1 MIQEGKMIRFLITAF
16 SVTLMIVNSA
26 FAADDSAY
34 ISLFDGTSQAA
45 KKTTASAKAEESIFS
60 FLNFGFNPKKK
71 AELSEPE
78 KEKFSKIEQLVKLAD
93 SGDANALLTLGYSYL
108 YGDNGVAV
116 DYDKA
121 FEYYAR
127 AAMLNDNVGLNNL
140 GSLYY
145 SGIGID
151 RNIAKAAI
159 LFEKSAKLGNAEAA
173 VNLGFILITGNGVAV
188 NAPQAMDLFEQAAQS
203 GNPTASFMVGYAYY
217 VGKLRPKDY
226 AKAASFM
233 RVAAQ
238 NNYDDAQYVLSKMYI
253 NGWGM
258 PQNYGNAVKNL
269 RGAVSQGN
277 VPAMVDLGDIFA
289 LGEKYTKDIQGAHVL
304 FNLAAVRGANGAVEK
319 RDLLES
325 KLKITEL
332 LQAQAEAENFKEKP
346 SELTSYIRKTFG
358 RNIKSYIDTA
368 LQ

>member
-1 MIQEGKMIRFLITAF
+1 MFRGILAALSLTVMSAGI
-16 SVTLMIVNSA
+16 A

-34 ISLFDGTSQAA
+34 ISLFDGTPQAA
-45 KKTTASAKAEESIFS
+45 KKSEAPAKNEESIFS
-60 FLNFGFNPKKK
+60 FLNFGFNPPKK
-71 AELSEPE
+71 AELTNHD
-78 KEKFSKIEQLVKLAD
+78 KETLSKIEQLAKQAD
-93 SGDANALLTLGYSYL
+93 NGDANALLTLGYSYL

-116 DYDKA
+116 NYDKA

-145 SGIGID
+145 SGIGIE

-188 NAPQAMDLFEQAAQS
+188 NASQAMDLFEQAAKE
-203 GNPTASFMVGYAYY
+203 GNPTASFMIGYSYY
-217 VGKLRPKDY
+217 TGKLRAKDY

-238 NNYDDAQYVLSKMYI
+238 NNYDDAQYILSKMYI
-253 NGWGM
+253 NGWGL
-258 PQNYGNAVKNL
+258 PQNYGNAVKYL
-269 RGAVSQGN
+269 RASAAQGN
-277 VPAMVDLGDIFA
+277 VPAMVDLGDILA

-325 KLKITEL
+325 KLKINEL
-332 LQAQAEAENFKEKP
+332 LRAQGEAEIFKEKP

-368 LQ
+368 Q